1 MTEAPIQVAVLLN
14 SESVNEWQRRALE
27 LLFEDSDIRAELSL
41 LVVDSDPRDRS
52 RLDSVQTHLSELSLW
67 KVIRSFHLIKNR
79 VTGPPW
85 HKRRTAIRDINVFDD
100 VKKIGSRRLPREG
113 LGIELS
119 EQAVDQLETTDLAIR
134 FGFGIVMGDA
144 LTAPKY
150 GMLSF
155 HHGDLRQY
163 RGRPA
168 GFHEFTRGETTA
180 GVTVQRLNE
189 SLDGGDIA
197 AFKEIDISDATSWPE
212 VLSRLYSISDELL
225 PIAVRNCVNGDLERD
240 PEQGDLYTIPSN
252 RETLRYLW
260 QRSSR
265 IYRNIF
271 SN

>member
-1 MTEAPIQVAVLLN
+1 MTEVPIQVAVLLN

-27 LLFEDSDIRAELSL
+27 VLFDDSDIQAEPSL
-41 LVVDSDPRDRS
+41 LVVDSDPRNRS
-52 RLDSVQTHLSELSLW
+52 RLDSVRTHLSELSLW
-67 KVIRSFHLIKNR
+67 KVIRSFHLIKNH

-85 HKRRTAIRDINVFDD
+85 YKKRTAIRDIDAFDG
-100 VKKIGSRRLPREG
+100 VKKITSRRLPREG

-119 EQAVDQLETTDLAIR
+119 GEAVDHLEKTDIAIR

-150 GMLSF
+150 GMLSY

-168 GFHEFTRGETTA
+168 GFHEFARGERSV

-197 AFKEIDISDATSWPE
+197 AFKEVDISDATSWPE
-212 VLSRLYSISDELL
+212 VLSRLYGISDELL
-225 PIAVRNCVNGDLERD
+225 LSGVKNCVSGDLETD
-240 PEQGDLYTIPSN
+240 PKQGSLYTIPTN
-252 RETLRYLW
+252 RETLLYLR
-260 QRSSR
+260 QKLKR
-265 IYRNIF
+265 ICRNI
-271 SN
+271 S